1 MNPFVCNLCNYSTK
15 LKCDYIKHTKT
26 KKHRLRLEKTTENGN
41 EYGLMN
47 TNEHKLFPNEH
58 KKNTKG
64 NTNEHKPNI
73 ICEFCNKTFN
83 SKASCRRHQ
92 KNYCKENPNF
102 IDKLICQKNKKI
114 KQLEQEKSEWQ
125 TEKKELYSKMD
136 VLIEKVG
143 DTNIQQ
149 NITLNNYGNEDLSHI
164 TDALKTQLL
173 KIPYCA
179 IPKMIEAVHF
189 SDEKPENKNII
200 LPNKNQPLVKI
211 FQDNKWIYK
220 NKNETIDELVDANYS
235 IIDNHCDA
243 VTETNI
249 SPGMIT
255 NFVKFKKYFE
265 EGDKAM
271 IDELKQK
278 CELVLLNNRDKSI

>member
-1 MNPFVCNLCNYSTK
+1 MKPFVCNLCNYSTK

-26 KKHRLRLEKTTENGN
+26 KKHRLRLEKNTENGN

-47 TNEHKLFPNEH
+47 TNEHKLLPNEH

-136 VLIEKVG
+136 EKAG

-149 NITLNNYGNEDLSHI
+149 NITLNNCGNEDLGHI

-173 KIPYCA
+173 KYHIVLF
-179 IPKMIEAVHF
+179 KNDEAVH
-189 SDEKPENKNII
+189 D
-200 LPNKNQPLVKI
+200 
-211 FQDNKWIYK
+211 
-220 NKNETIDELVDANYS
+220 
-235 IIDNHCDA
+235 
-243 VTETNI
+243 
-249 SPGMIT
+249 
-255 NFVKFKKYFE
+255 
-265 EGDKAM
+265 
-271 IDELKQK
+271 
-278 CELVLLNNRDKSI
+278 